1 MDSTHHKRGL
11 MTAGLRKTHHEDTDI
26 PAEEQINNK

>member
-1 MDSTHHKRGL
+1 
-11 MTAGLRKTHHEDTDI
+11 MTVGLRKTHHEDTDI